1 MIENPTVGM
10 AEIIN
15 GKLNIIDGSDLQEGP
30 WLYKG
35 KDVSLNI
42 DGNSVRDKV
51 RVNSESNIEIIFPAS
66 EAKRELNINIEQDKM
81 SVSISITYIPEIIY
95 TLEDFPKGK
104 LVTLNAK
111 VASEKWPPLFTKEE
125 IISKLKSKGVVY
137 GLDMNAINYALSQ
150 KQVENHIIARGKA
163 PIEPVDDI
171 LKINFAHNENEK
183 FKIDNYGNV
192 DFKSIGNVVSV
203 KEGEVIAQ
211 RIPGKN
217 GTIGIDVFAKPV
229 QPRKRVVK
237 DMLVKN
243 GCKFKDKDTIVS
255 TVEGHPEV
263 KGCVFQVSNVHEVL
277 RDVDITTG
285 NVNFIGDVMVNNDI
299 CEGMSV
305 KSGNKLVVNGNIT
318 RGDAWSE
325 GDMIIKGSSISSN
338 IKVKSELA
346 ELKDYGENLIE
357 VMKYFNNIYE
367 GVVTI
372 KNSAAYKEN
381 ITDGNL
387 IKLVIESKFFKF
399 HTAVKQLID
408 VMVKNNEENNDLYRI
423 LKIKYITRNYTLIN
437 SMEELKY
444 VALLI
449 EDKLNLI
456 NSLKDIKANALLG
469 YVQDCEIY
477 SSGSVY
483 IEGKGV
489 YKSNISAEEGIYF
502 TAKGMSDLRG
512 GRLYAKKE
520 IKAKIVGAP
529 SGVTTELQVDKDGH
543 IYCEIA
549 HLNTVFKVGNMVQVL
564 DESCKNVHVYIDK
577 NRDLVID
584 KFKM

>member
-1 MIENPTVGM
+1 MLENPTVGV
-10 AEIIN
+10 AEIVN

-42 DGNSVRDKV
+42 DGNPVRDKV
-51 RVNSESNIEIIFPAS
+51 EVSSKSNIEIIFPVS
-66 EAKRELNINIEQDKM
+66 EAKRELDISVNQDKM
-81 SVSISITYIPEIIY
+81 SASISITYFPEIIY
-95 TLEDFPKGK
+95 TLEDCSKGRM
-104 LVTLNAK
+104 VTLNAK
-111 VASEKWPPLFTKEE
+111 VASEKWPPLYTREE
-125 IISKLKSKGVVY
+125 IVSKLKNKGIVY
-137 GLDMNAINYALSQ
+137 GLDMSAINNALGE
-150 KQVENHIIARGKA
+150 KHIENCIVARGKE
-163 PIEPVDDI
+163 PIQPVDDV

-183 FKIDNYGNV
+183 FKMDNYGNV

-203 KEGEVIAQ
+203 KEGEIIAK

-229 QPRKRVVK
+229 QPRKRVIK
-237 DMLVKN
+237 DMLVKS
-243 GCKFKDKDTIVS
+243 GCKFQDKDTIVS

-277 RDVDITTG
+277 RDVDMTTG

-305 KSGNKLVVNGNIT
+305 KAGNKLVVNGNIT
-318 RGDAWSE
+318 RGTAWSE
-325 GDMIIKGSSISSN
+325 GDMVIKGSSISSN

-346 ELKDYGENLIE
+346 ELKDYSDGLIE
-357 VMKYFNNIYE
+357 VMKFFNNIYE
-367 GVVTI
+367 GVITI
-372 KNSAAYKEN
+372 KNSAAYKDN
-381 ITDGNL
+381 ISDGSL

-399 HTAVKQLID
+399 NAAVKQLLG

-423 LKIKYITRNYTLIN
+423 LKIKYSTRNYTLIN
-437 SMEELKY
+437 SVEELKT
-444 VALLI
+444 LTSLI
-449 EDKLNLI
+449 EDKLNVI
-456 NSLKDIKANALLG
+456 NSSKDIKANAELG

-477 SSGSVY
+477 SSGNIY

-489 YKSNISAEEGIYF
+489 YKSNITAEEGIYF

-512 GRLYAKKE
+512 GKLYAKKE
-520 IKAKIVGAP
+520 IKVKVVGAP

-543 IYCEIA
+543 IYCEVA
-549 HLNTVFKVGNMVQVL
+549 HLNTVFKVGNMIQVL
-564 DESCKNVHVYIDK
+564 DESCRNVHVYIDK

-584 KFKM
+584 KFKI

>member
-10 AEIIN
+10 AEIVK

-35 KDVSLNI
+35 RDISLNI
-42 DGNSVRDKV
+42 DGSPVRDKV
-51 RVNSESNIEIIFPAS
+51 LVNSKSDIEIIFPSS
-66 EAKRELNINIEQDKM
+66 EAKRELNISVSQDKM
-81 SVSISITYIPEIIY
+81 SVSISITYVPEIIY
-95 TLEDFPKGK
+95 ILEDFPKGRM
-104 LVTLNAK
+104 VTLNAK
-111 VASEKWPPLFTKEE
+111 VASEKWPPLFTREE
-125 IISKLKSKGVVY
+125 IVSKLKNKGIVY
-137 GLDMNAINYALSQ
+137 GIDINQINYALSE
-150 KQVENHIIARGKA
+150 KQVENHIVARGKE
-163 PIEPVDDI
+163 PIQPVDDV

-203 KEGEVIAQ
+203 KAGEVIAK

-217 GTIGIDVFAKPV
+217 GTIGVDVFAKPV
-229 QPRKRVVK
+229 QPKKRIVK

-255 TVEGHPEV
+255 TIEGHPEV

-305 KSGNKLVVNGNIT
+305 KSGNKLVVNGNIV

-346 ELKDYGENLIE
+346 ELKDYSDSLIE
-357 VMKYFNNIYE
+357 VLKYFNSIYE
-367 GVVTI
+367 GVSTI
-372 KNSAAYKEN
+372 KNSTAYKDN

-399 HTAVKQLID
+399 HSSVKQLIE

-423 LKIKYITRNYTLIN
+423 LKIKYVTRNYILIN
-437 SMEELKY
+437 SVEELKS

-449 EDKLNLI
+449 EDKLNII
-456 NSLKDIKANALLG
+456 NSLKDIKANAILG

-489 YKSNISAEEGIYF
+489 YKSNISAEDGIYF

-512 GRLYAKKE
+512 GKLYAKQE
-520 IKAKIVGAP
+520 IKAKVVGAP
-529 SGVTTELQVDKDGH
+529 SGVTTELQVDKEGH
-543 IYCEIA
+543 IYCDVA
-549 HLNTVFKVGNMVQVL
+549 HLNTIFKVGNMMQVL
-564 DESCKNVHVYIDK
+564 DESCRNVHVYIDK

-584 KFKM
+584 KFKI